1 MKLNPIQIKA
11 RALIKDPSSK
21 FILLKGGT
29 GGGKTFEALD
39 CVVDRAIA
47 APGSRHICFRSTSID
62 ARSKLFEDTF
72 RSLLEAKFPVSD
84 GSSAWEYFRDKGS
97 ITLNP
102 MSFKIEGS
110 TILFSGLDEGDLD
123 RILGPGYATIVID
136 EVSEIEK
143 YKTIDTLRTRLRQ
156 KVMTVN
162 GKELRL
168 KFIMACNPPSERHWT
183 FQAFKLGLNPNT
195 GAPHS
200 KASEW
205 QWIHLDG
212 KENVENLAE
221 GYLDDL
227 NDLDRISYQRFVI
240 GDWYSDVENPMFHS
254 EDIAA
259 TRLPARDPTDPADT
273 ADLIRIEVSIDPAV
287 SSHEGSDETGII
299 VVGRD
304 ANDHGYVLADLSNRY
319 QPHEWGAVAVKAY
332 HDWNA
337 NLIVAE
343 KNQGGDLVL
352 SNLRTVDPNVPV
364 KLIHA
369 SRGKEIRAEG
379 ASTAYKQQ
387 RVHHCGTFKKL
398 EGQLLEFET
407 GFNRRR
413 KGSPDRL
420 DALVHGL
427 NSILLG
433 EPKKVR
439 SMAREPISG
448 FWRTN

>member
-1 MKLNPIQIKA
+1 LKLNPIQVKA

-39 CVVDRAIA
+39 CVVDRAVA

-84 GSSAWEYFRDKGS
+84 GSSAWEYFRDKGA

-123 RILGPGYATIVID
+123 RILGPGYATILID

-143 YKTIDTLRTRLRQ
+143 YKTIGTLRTRLRQ
-156 KVMTVN
+156 KVMTRDET
-162 GKELRL
+162 ELRL

-183 FQAFKLGLNPNT
+183 YQAFKLGLNPNT

-200 KASEW
+200 KPGEW

-212 KENVENLAE
+212 KENIENLAE

-227 NDLDRISYQRFVI
+227 NDLDRISYQRFVV

-259 TRLPARDPTDPADT
+259 TRLPGRSVEDCH
-273 ADLIRIEVSIDPAV
+273 DLIRIEVAVDPAV
-287 SSHEGSDETGII
+287 STNAGSDETGIV

-304 ANDHGYVLADLSNRY
+304 DNNHGYVLADLSGKW
-319 QPHEWGAVAVKAY
+319 QPHEWGEISVKAY
-332 HDWNA
+332 HDWKA
-337 NLIVAE
+337 NTIVAE
-343 KNQGGDLVL
+343 KNQGGNLVK
-352 SNLRTVDPNVPV
+352 SNLRTVDPSIPV

-369 SRGKEIRAEG
+369 SVGKEIRAEG

-387 RVHHCGTFKKL
+387 RIHHCGEFKKL
-398 EGQLLEFET
+398 EGQLLDFET
-407 GFNRRR
+407 GLNRRR

-439 SMAREPISG
+439 SMARAPISG